1 MTKTTKKA
9 GRALAMFLAAFTAAA
24 PMSAS
29 AQGIDF
35 ALGAITIKQE
45 FATQVA
51 EDSEQNEA
59 AVLATSTDEP
69 SEPAVEVTPTEPQ
82 PVIVVVEPGDTLGG
96 IAQAHETSWKRLF
109 DANTSIA
116 DPNIINPGDQIRI
129 PEPDEVIAER
139 PLPAA
144 PAPKP
149 AAPARAAAR
158 PRAAAR
164 IADDGSV
171 WYRLAQCE
179 SGGRPNVVSANGK
192 YHGLYQFLPS
202 TWRAVGGSGLPSQA
216 SPEEQTMRAQ
226 MLQKRS
232 GWGQWPQC
240 ARKLGLL

>member
-1 MTKTTKKA
+1 MKKTTKKA
-9 GRALAMFLAAFTAAA
+9 GILLGMFLAAFIATA
-24 PMSAS
+24 PDSAS
-29 AQGIDF
+29 ATSAEF
-35 ALGAITIKQE
+35 ALGDIIIKQPL
-45 FATQVA
+45 ATIQLEEPEVV
-51 EDSEQNEA
+51 SEPE
-59 AVLATSTDEP
+59 VLAVHTEEP
-69 SEPAVEVTPTEPQ
+69 SEPAAPQ
-82 PVIVVVEPGDTLGG
+82 PIIVTVQSGDTLSKIG
-96 IAQAHETSWKRLF
+96 QAHETSWKRLF
-109 DANTSIA
+109 DANTFIA
-116 DPNIINPGDQIRI
+116 DPNIINPGEQIRV
-129 PEPDEVIAER
+129 PFAEEVIAER

-149 AAPARAAAR
+149 AAPARTAAK
-158 PRAAAR
+158 PRAAAAR

-179 SGGRPNVVSANGK
+179 SGGRPSVVSANGK

-202 TWRAVGGSGLPSQA
+202 TWRGVGGSGLPSQA